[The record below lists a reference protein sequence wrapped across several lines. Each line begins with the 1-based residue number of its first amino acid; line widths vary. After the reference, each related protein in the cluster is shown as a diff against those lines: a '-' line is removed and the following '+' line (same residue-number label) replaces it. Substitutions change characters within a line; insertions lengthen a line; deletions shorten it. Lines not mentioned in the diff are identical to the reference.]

1 MACPEVRHYTPLAG
15 HWHKIFKLSGSEP
28 CCFTVFNR
36 NDSHLIDLGYV
47 KGMYKCITIHLL
59 MRITLIYTLRMNMTL
74 ADLSPGDSAKLDK
87 IDTQDPGVIRLM
99 ILGMVE
105 DITVRMENIAIGGD
119 PLEVGFFGSSVS
131 LRKEQ
136 ARHFKVTRITSSPS
150 T

>member
-1 MACPEVRHYTPLAG
+1 
-15 HWHKIFKLSGSEP
+15 
-28 CCFTVFNR
+28 
-36 NDSHLIDLGYV
+36 
-47 KGMYKCITIHLL
+47 
-59 MRITLIYTLRMNMTL
+59 MTL
-74 ADLSPGDSAKLDK
+74 ADLAPGDTAKLDK

-105 DITVRMENIAIGGD
+105 DITVHMENIAIGGD

-136 ARHFKVTRITSSPS
+136 ARHFEVTRINGAPS

>member
-1 MACPEVRHYTPLAG
+1 
-15 HWHKIFKLSGSEP
+15 
-28 CCFTVFNR
+28 
-36 NDSHLIDLGYV
+36 
-47 KGMYKCITIHLL
+47 
-59 MRITLIYTLRMNMTL
+59 MTL

-136 ARHFKVTRITSSPS
+136 ARHFKVTRITGAPS

>member
-1 MACPEVRHYTPLAG
+1 
-15 HWHKIFKLSGSEP
+15 
-28 CCFTVFNR
+28 
-36 NDSHLIDLGYV
+36 
-47 KGMYKCITIHLL
+47 
-59 MRITLIYTLRMNMTL
+59 MTL

-119 PLEVGFFGSSVS
+119 PLEVGFYGSSVS

-136 ARHFKVTRITSSPS
+136 ARHFRVTRIASAPS
-150 T
+150 K